1 MEDATASAMG
11 RLLESGL
18 PGVVILGLCFA
29 LWKVHALYVKSQDAR
44 IDEGRQSLEKLSQ
57 AIATLDKLAK

>member
-1 MEDATASAMG
+1 MDDATAGAAA

-18 PGVVILGLCFA
+18 PGIVILGLCLA
-29 LWKVHALYVKSQDAR
+29 LWKVHGLYVKSQDAR
-44 IDEGRQSLEKLSQ
+44 IDEGRESLEKLSQ